1 MNAAN
6 PRVSVVVPTRDR
18 PDLLAGCLAALE
30 EQTWQDLEV
39 VVVDDGSADPDAVAA
54 VVSPVS
60 RARLVVGQGSGPAA
74 ARNLGADNAT
84 GSVIAFTDDDCRPA
98 PGWLDAVTRRIDDGA
113 QVVAGPTRNGR
124 PDDAC
129 ATASQTITNHLTHS
143 TFDTCTGQVRFAPT
157 SNIACRSD
165 LHAIH
170 RFDESFPLAAGEDR
184 AWCATLEAAGVAAVF
199 EPEAWVSHH
208 QDLSL
213 RRYWRQQ
220 FRYGRGAHRLGRRT
234 VDRRR
239 LQPWTFYVALLRRGF
254 AQGPIVGGL
263 VVLAQVATAMGVM
276 TDAVAERRRG

>member
-1 MNAAN
+1 MSAAN

-18 PDLLAGCLAALE
+18 PDLLAGCLSALD
-30 EQTWQDLEV
+30 EQTWPDFEI
-39 VVVDDGSADPDAVAA
+39 VVVDDGSSDPEAVAA
-54 VVSPVS
+54 VVSPVC
-60 RARLVVGQGSGPAA
+60 RARLVIGEGRGPAA
-74 ARNLGADNAT
+74 ARNLGADDAT
-84 GSVIAFTDDDCRPA
+84 GWIIAFTDDDCRPA
-98 PGWLDAVTRRIDDGA
+98 PGWLDAVVRRIDDGVK
-113 QVVAGPTRNGR
+113 VVAGPTRNGR

-143 TFDTCTGQVRFAPT
+143 TLDIRAGQVRFTPT

-165 LHAIH
+165 LHATH

-184 AWCATLEAAGVAAVF
+184 AWCATLEAAGVAVAF
-199 EPEAWVSHH
+199 EPDAWVSHH

-220 FRYGRGAHRLGRRT
+220 FRYGRGAHRLGRRA

-254 AQGPIVGGL
+254 SQGPTVGGL
-263 VVLAQVATAMGVM
+263 VVLAQVATAMGM
-276 TDAVAERRRG
+276 LTEAVAERGRG